1 VVPDP
6 VAAGARVAARD
17 ASVPV
22 LRYPDL
28 PVSER
33 REDLVAAIVANQVLI
48 VAGETG
54 SGKTT
59 QLPKLCLEAG
69 RGRAGMIGHTQPR
82 RLAART
88 VAERIAEE
96 MGTTVGALVGY
107 TVRFTDQVSDATLVK
122 VMTDGILLAEIQR
135 DPLLS
140 AYDTVII
147 DEAHE
152 RSLNIDF
159 LLGYLRTLLPRRPDL
174 KVIITSATIDT
185 ERFSAHFDAPVVEVS
200 GRTFPV
206 EVRYQPVVDE
216 ADERGRD
223 QVDAIGDAVDE
234 LCREGPGDILVF
246 LSGEREIRDTAEA
259 LARQERRDTEIVP
272 LYARLSGA
280 EQHRVFEPHRGRRVV
295 LATNVAETSLTVPG
309 IRYVIDPGTAR
320 ISRYSARTKVQR
332 LPIEPVSRASAD
344 QRAGRCGRVAPGVCI
359 RLYAEE
365 DYEARPEFTDPEI
378 LRTNLASV
386 ILAMAVAGLGEIDQF
401 PFLDP
406 PDARSI
412 ADGIALLEELGA
424 LHPSTTAE
432 RRQPDHRSRPTTLG
446 RRLAVLPVDPR
457 LGRMVLEAEHL
468 GCVREVMVITAAL
481 SIQDPRERPVE
492 HAAAAAES
500 HGRFT
505 DRDSDFMT
513 WLNLW
518 QYLSEQQD
526 ALGSNQ
532 FRRLCRREYLNFLRI
547 REWQDIFAQL
557 RQVARPLGLR
567 PNAEPA
573 PPAQVHQ
580 ALLAGL
586 LSQIGVREGDKAD
599 FLGARNARFAVFPGS
614 ALAKKPPRWV
624 MAAELV
630 ETGRLW
636 ARGVARIEPEW
647 AERLGAHLLVR
658 HHSEPHWDVGR
669 GAAMVWERATLYG
682 VPVVARRRAP
692 FERIDPEGAR
702 DLFVRHALVEG
713 DGGPALEV
721 LADNRALVDD
731 IRVRRRDV
739 AVSDETLFA
748 FYDRRVPD
756 DVASL
761 RRFDSWWRKERG
773 RRPDLLHL
781 RLEDVVPP
789 EDHGALDRDAF
800 PDTWWQDGLDLAVTY
815 QFDPGFADDGVSV
828 HVPLAVLNQV
838 RPDGFDWQVPGLREE
853 LVTGVIRSLPKE
865 VRRAFVPVPDYV
877 AAFLQRAGP
886 ADGPL
891 LATLRRVLPGLTG
904 DPLPAGS
911 WRLDRVPDHLKVT
924 FVVETTTGETL
935 ATSKDLAALQTRLA
949 PLVRR
954 VVAAA
959 VDVEES
965 RGQTSW
971 TFGDIPVSV
980 TGDVAG
986 RRVRGYP
993 ALVDEA
999 DGVGLRVHVSAAETG
1014 PAMWTGTRRLL
1025 LLTLPAVGR
1034 RLQARLTNATRL
1046 ALATAP
1052 HASAT
1057 ELWDDCVLAAV
1068 DHLLALHGG
1077 PVRDPRA
1084 WEELSGRVRADLEA
1098 TVLDV
1103 VTRVGEALAVVGRIE
1118 TATVGLTAPALE
1130 DSLLDVAAQVG
1141 GLVYPGFVAATG
1153 VDRLD
1158 DVVRYLQAVERRLVA
1173 LGGDVARD
1181 RARMARVRALEQA
1194 YRRAE
1199 AGAPGRRG
1207 SSDVRW
1213 MLEELRVSL
1222 FAQALGT
1229 RVPVSEDRVRRAVD
1243 ALR

>member
-446 RRLAVLPVDPR
+446 RRLAVLPVDP
-457 LGRMVLEAEHL
+457 GSVAW
-468 GCVREVMVITAAL
+468 C
-481 SIQDPRERPVE
+481 SRPSTSG
-492 HAAAAAES
+492 A
-500 HGRFT
+500 
-505 DRDSDFMT
+505 
-513 WLNLW
+513 
-518 QYLSEQQD
+518 
-526 ALGSNQ
+526 
-532 FRRLCRREYLNFLRI
+532 C
-547 REWQDIFAQL
+547 
-557 RQVARPLGLR
+557 AR
-567 PNAEPA
+567 
-573 PPAQVHQ
+573 
-580 ALLAGL
+580 
-586 LSQIGVREGDKAD
+586 
-599 FLGARNARFAVFPGS
+599 
-614 ALAKKPPRWV
+614 
-624 MAAELV
+624 
-630 ETGRLW
+630 
-636 ARGVARIEPEW
+636 
-647 AERLGAHLLVR
+647 
-658 HHSEPHWDVGR
+658 
-669 GAAMVWERATLYG
+669 
-682 VPVVARRRAP
+682 
-692 FERIDPEGAR
+692 
-702 DLFVRHALVEG
+702 
-713 DGGPALEV
+713 
-721 LADNRALVDD
+721 
-731 IRVRRRDV
+731 
-739 AVSDETLFA
+739 
-748 FYDRRVPD
+748 
-756 DVASL
+756 
-761 RRFDSWWRKERG
+761 
-773 RRPDLLHL
+773 
-781 RLEDVVPP
+781 
-789 EDHGALDRDAF
+789 
-800 PDTWWQDGLDLAVTY
+800 
-815 QFDPGFADDGVSV
+815 
-828 HVPLAVLNQV
+828 
-838 RPDGFDWQVPGLREE
+838 
-853 LVTGVIRSLPKE
+853 
-865 VRRAFVPVPDYV
+865 
-877 AAFLQRAGP
+877 
-886 ADGPL
+886 
-891 LATLRRVLPGLTG
+891 
-904 DPLPAGS
+904 
-911 WRLDRVPDHLKVT
+911 
-924 FVVETTTGETL
+924 
-935 ATSKDLAALQTRLA
+935 
-949 PLVRR
+949 
-954 VVAAA
+954 
-959 VDVEES
+959 
-965 RGQTSW
+965 
-971 TFGDIPVSV
+971 
-980 TGDVAG
+980 
-986 RRVRGYP
+986 
-993 ALVDEA
+993 
-999 DGVGLRVHVSAAETG
+999 
-1014 PAMWTGTRRLL
+1014 
-1025 LLTLPAVGR
+1025 
-1034 RLQARLTNATRL
+1034 
-1046 ALATAP
+1046 
-1052 HASAT
+1052 
-1057 ELWDDCVLAAV
+1057 
-1068 DHLLALHGG
+1068 
-1077 PVRDPRA
+1077 
-1084 WEELSGRVRADLEA
+1084 
-1098 TVLDV
+1098 
-1103 VTRVGEALAVVGRIE
+1103 
-1118 TATVGLTAPALE
+1118 
-1130 DSLLDVAAQVG
+1130 
-1141 GLVYPGFVAATG
+1141 
-1153 VDRLD
+1153 
-1158 DVVRYLQAVERRLVA
+1158 
-1173 LGGDVARD
+1173 
-1181 RARMARVRALEQA
+1181 
-1194 YRRAE
+1194 
-1199 AGAPGRRG
+1199 
-1207 SSDVRW
+1207 
-1213 MLEELRVSL
+1213 
-1222 FAQALGT
+1222 
-1229 RVPVSEDRVRRAVD
+1229 
-1243 ALR
+1243 